1 MEVRS
6 RQIDLPTAI
15 ASFVIAGVAVA
26 ALWLTREFSAFG
38 SIFPIVV
45 GSVLLLT
52 SLAIGVRCL
61 LGSNPSV
68 ERAVHSR
75 AGLRNSILL
84 IALLVLWAISLESV
98 GFIVSSWISF
108 VMLAFIADNEPF
120 TWRRGLLYA
129 IAAGVVVGGLYLLF
143 QGLLNVRLP

>member
-1 MEVRS
+1 METRS
-6 RQIDLPTAI
+6 RQIDLATAV
-15 ASFVIAGVAVA
+15 ASFAIAGVAAA

-52 SLAIGVRCL
+52 SLVIGVRCL
-61 LGSNPSV
+61 LGSSQSAEKV
-68 ERAVHSR
+68 DRSA

-84 IALLVLWAISLESV
+84 IVVLVLWAVSLESA

-108 VMLAFIADNEPF
+108 VVLAFVADNEPF

-129 IAAGVVVGGLYLLF
+129 IAGTAVVGGLHLLF
-143 QGLLNVRLP
+143 QELLNVRLP